1 MKRFLI
7 FAAALLI
14 GSFTAFGQITTG
26 NPSHKAIKT
35 GNRPQAGDFGLF
47 MGVETELFEHNETPS
62 DFFSSLKNLTVRP
75 IVNVKYFIT
84 DQFETRLGASIYKA
98 RNSSTGIAKGATE
111 SQKAIEAE
119 SSTMFFPGA
128 AYHFSKR
135 NVLDVYAGAEI
146 PLGRSGA
153 TVRTDN
159 ENSVSRQSFDIGF
172 GGFVG
177 LQAFIGNLPVA
188 IGLEYGLSTM
198 WHLNTQYKH
207 EVAGQ
212 IFYGPDTTADTHD
225 KLSMNSGMVGQQIR
239 LTLSYYFK

>member
-35 GNRPQAGDFGLF
+35 GNRPQAGNFGLF
-47 MGVETELFEHNETPS
+47 IGAETELFAHNNPLA
-62 DFFSSLKNLTVRP
+62 FLNIMNIKARP

-153 TVRTDN
+153 TARTDN